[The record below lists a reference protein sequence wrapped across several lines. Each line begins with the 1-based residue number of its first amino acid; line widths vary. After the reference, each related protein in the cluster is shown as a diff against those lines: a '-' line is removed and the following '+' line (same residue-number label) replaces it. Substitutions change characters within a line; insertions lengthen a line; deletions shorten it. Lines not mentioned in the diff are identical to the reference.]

1 MTRPVI
7 NVIIDFSTG
16 ASFGYPFIIGTS
28 EIGGGDVL
36 SDSATSLVV
45 DVYNLLDSVNT
56 NRGRNISSEQFQT
69 GTASIR
75 LLDQNGDFNPQ
86 NPASPYYTY
95 LNPMRKM
102 TITATYSG
110 VTYPIFAGYITGYN
124 TSTPKFNGD
133 IVYTTIT
140 AVDGFRLFQNAQFFG
155 VTGAVAG
162 ETTGVRIGKILD
174 TIGWPTALR
183 DVDTGLTTV
192 QADPATQRTAL
203 QALQTVATTEYGA
216 IYMDHTGRL
225 TFQDRNLTVTSVT
238 GTPVVFKDDGTAIGY
253 FDVKWVF
260 DDTQVYNLA
269 TVTRTGGTVQTAS
282 DAASIAKFFTHS
294 YNQSGLLMETDAV
307 ALDYARAFIASR
319 KETTTRVDELTLD
332 LQQDDYTAG
341 TIAGL
346 DLDFFDPISVTTTQP
361 NNTTLSKTVQVFNVS
376 HSITPNSWKVRFG
389 TAEPIIDGFILD
401 STLYGILDTSVLSY

>member
-16 ASFGYPFIIGTS
+16 ASFGYPFILDSS
-28 EIGGGDVL
+28 ELGGGDVL
-36 SDSATSLVV
+36 SDSATSLIV
-45 DVYNLLDSVNT
+45 DVSNLLDSVNT

-174 TIGWPTALR
+174 TIGWPAALR
-183 DVDTGLTTV
+183 DIDTGLTTV

-203 QALQTVATTEYGA
+203 AALQTVATTEYGA
-216 IYMDHTGRL
+216 IYMDHSGRL
-225 TFQDRNLTVTSVT
+225 TFQDRNLTVASVA

-269 TVTRTGGTVQTAS
+269 TVTRTGGTVQTTS

-294 YNQSGLLMETDAV
+294 YNQSGLLMQTDAV
-307 ALDYARAFIASR
+307 ALDYAQAFVASR

-332 LQQDDYTAG
+332 LQQDNYTAG
-341 TIAGL
+341 TVAGL

-361 NNTTLSKTVQVFNVS
+361 NNTTLSKTVQVFNIS
-376 HSITPNSWKVRFG
+376 HSITPNSWKTRFG

-401 STLYGILDTSVLSY
+401 SALYGILGTSVLSY